1 MQSVEKGRRLR
12 VRHRYGEP
20 GIEALFTRVD
30 DTSYEA
36 YCRERGLIPDPA
48 SATPNECMVI
58 AAARQSPD
66 GAFFF
71 VGTGLP
77 MIGSMLAQHTYAPDA
92 VMIMESGIVGPRVRH
107 LPISV
112 SDPRASYQSTMVGS
126 MSDAFGTIAMR
137 GYCTAGI
144 LGAAECDR
152 YGNLNSMGISYGQGP
167 GKGRRPR
174 VRLAGSGGA
183 NPIASLADFV
193 LVMML
198 HERRRFPERCE
209 HLTSPTGAR
218 GPFGSPEDRWRSGL
232 YRGRRT
238 VVVTDLGI
246 LRTDT
251 EGTGEL
257 LLDALHAGTDERR
270 IHDNTGW
277 PLRRSPTFHVM
288 DPPTREELKILRFV
302 VDPARVYL
310 GRRGRE

>member
-1 MQSVEKGRRLR
+1 MEKGRRLQ

-20 GIEALFTRVD
+20 GIENLFTRVD
-30 DTSYEA
+30 DAEYEE
-36 YCRERGLIPDPA
+36 YCRERGLSSEP
-48 SATPNECMVI
+48 TPNECMVI
-58 AAARQSPD
+58 AAARHSPD
-66 GAFFF
+66 SAFFF

-112 SDPRASYQSTMVGS
+112 SDPRASYQSTLVGS

-152 YGNLNSMGISYGQGP
+152 YGNLNSMGISYRNGH
-167 GKGRRPR
+167 PR

-193 LVMML
+193 LVMIL
-198 HERRRFPERCE
+198 HEKRRFPEKCE

-218 GPFGSPEDRWRSGL
+218 GPLGSAEDRWRSGL

-238 VVVTDLGI
+238 LVVTDLGI

-251 EGTGEL
+251 EGSGEL
-257 LLDALHAGTDERR
+257 LLEALHPGTDERR
-270 IHDNTGW
+270 VFDNTGW
-277 PLRRSPTFHVM
+277 PLRKSPTFHVM
-288 DPPTREELKILRFV
+288 EPPSREELKILRCV

-310 GRRGRE
+310 GRRGRD